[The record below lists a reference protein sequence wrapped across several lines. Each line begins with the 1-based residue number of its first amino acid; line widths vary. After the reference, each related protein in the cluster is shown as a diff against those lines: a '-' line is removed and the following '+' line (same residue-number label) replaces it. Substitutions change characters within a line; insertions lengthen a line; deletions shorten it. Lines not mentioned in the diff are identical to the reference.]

1 MATFYVLNNKKYRT
15 SVRLRDGRLEAIR
28 FEPEVY
34 FGGIGQSTYTTS
46 DPEVIEALKK
56 HYAYGTTFWE
66 KEPPAEADTSAPNDI
81 PVDLEALLP
90 DPDNAIREETV
101 TSVASARAWLQANL
115 DYVIPA
121 GMKKDDIKIEAAK
134 RNVLFIQW

>member
-1 MATFYVLNNKKYRT
+1 MYSTTRNTAHPSAFGTDGWKRYVSSRRFT
-15 SVRLRDGRLEAIR
+15 SAVSAKAPIPPPIRRLSKL
-28 FEPEVY
+28 
-34 FGGIGQSTYTTS
+34 S
-46 DPEVIEALKK
+46 KK

-66 KEPPAEADTSAPNDI
+66 KEPTAEADTSAPNDI

>member
-46 DPEVIEALKK
+46 CLLYTSDA
-56 HYAYGTTFWE
+56 
-66 KEPPAEADTSAPNDI
+66 ADE
-81 PVDLEALLP
+81 L
-90 DPDNAIREETV
+90 
-101 TSVASARAWLQANL
+101 
-115 DYVIPA
+115 
-121 GMKKDDIKIEAAK
+121 
-134 RNVLFIQW
+134 

>member
-1 MATFYVLNNKKYRT
+1 MYSTTRNTAHPSAFGT
-15 SVRLRDGRLEAIR
+15 DGWKAIR

-34 FGGIGQSTYTTS
+34 FGGIGQKHLYHLRSGGYRS
-46 DPEVIEALKK
+46 SQK

-66 KEPPAEADTSAPNDI
+66 KEPTAEADTSAPNDI

>member
-1 MATFYVLNNKKYRT
+1 MYSTTRNTAHPSAFGTDGWKRYVSSRRFT
-15 SVRLRDGRLEAIR
+15 SAVSAKAPIPPPIRRLSKLSKTLCLRN
-28 FEPEVY
+28 Y
-34 FGGIGQSTYTTS
+34 FLG
-46 DPEVIEALKK
+46 
-56 HYAYGTTFWE
+56 
-66 KEPPAEADTSAPNDI
+66 KEPTAEADTSAPNDI

>member
-46 DPEVIEALKK
+46 DQLSLQKK
-56 HYAYGTTFWE
+56 GAGGKELFHLPYLCIHVSSAGGGAYCPFCHG
-66 KEPPAEADTSAPNDI
+66 K
-81 PVDLEALLP
+81 
-90 DPDNAIREETV
+90 
-101 TSVASARAWLQANL
+101 
-115 DYVIPA
+115 
-121 GMKKDDIKIEAAK
+121 
-134 RNVLFIQW
+134 

>member
-56 HYAYGTTFWE
+56 HYAVRNYFLGKGTDRRGRHFGTERHTRRFG
-66 KEPPAEADTSAPNDI
+66 SA
-81 PVDLEALLP
+81 
-90 DPDNAIREETV
+90 T
-101 TSVASARAWLQANL
+101 AR
-115 DYVIPA
+115 P
-121 GMKKDDIKIEAAK
+121 
-134 RNVLFIQW
+134 

>member
-56 HYAYGTTFWE
+56 
-66 KEPPAEADTSAPNDI
+66 

>member
-66 KEPPAEADTSAPNDI
+66 RNRPQRPTLRHRTTYPSI
-81 PVDLEALLP
+81 
-90 DPDNAIREETV
+90 
-101 TSVASARAWLQANL
+101 W
-115 DYVIPA
+115 
-121 GMKKDDIKIEAAK
+121 K
-134 RNVLFIQW
+134 RYCPTLTTRFGRKP

>member
-56 HYAYGTTFWE
+56 H
-66 KEPPAEADTSAPNDI
+66 
-81 PVDLEALLP
+81 
-90 DPDNAIREETV
+90 
-101 TSVASARAWLQANL
+101 
-115 DYVIPA
+115 
-121 GMKKDDIKIEAAK
+121 
-134 RNVLFIQW
+134 

>member
-15 SVRLRDGRLEAIR
+15 SVRLRDGRMEAIR

-34 FGGIGQSTYTTS
+34 FGGIGESTYTTS

-66 KEPPAEADTSAPNDI
+66 KEPTAEADTSAPNDI

-90 DPDNAIREETV
+90 DPDNA
-101 TSVASARAWLQANL
+101 RAWLQANL
-115 DYVIPA
+115 DYVVPA